1 METKCPFRMR
11 KMPQGELECEIDY
24 TSKKHTG
31 GILRGYC
38 MEGDCMYYPD
48 SECPLFNKLNE
59 YFTRR

>member
-1 METKCPFRMR
+1 
-11 KMPQGELECEIDY
+11 MPQGELECEIDY